1 MMRTHDPSRFVT
13 GLLLLLGL
21 AACGG
26 SPEPDTVS
34 PFSEPRPTTVRLVVE
49 NRNFSDARL
58 YTYRRGERRALGV
71 VTGKQDAEFTFEW
84 PFPDPLFIEI
94 DLVAGPRCRTAEMQ
108 VDPGDILELQ
118 ISPIF
123 TTTSCR

>member
-1 MMRTHDPSRFVT
+1 MRRQDRMITAVT
-13 GLLLLLGL
+13 LALAL
-21 AACGG
+21 AACAG
-26 SPEPDTVS
+26 SPQQGDTEL
-34 PFSEPRPTTVRLVVE
+34 FSEPRPTTVRLLVQ

-58 YTYRRGERRALGV
+58 YTYRRGERRALGI
-71 VTGKQDAEFTFEW
+71 VTGKQEAEFTIEW
-84 PFPDPLFIEI
+84 GFPDPLLIEI

-118 ISPIF
+118 IAPVF